1 MRVSSRSLVSP
12 AMTIALT
19 AVVAVAIILF
29 AANITIINAQQLTN
43 QPSVTQNGT
52 RFFEGTEDS
61 FRLQVPQG
69 WVIHDVNNTGSTL
82 VEESTQGYGI
92 LAQLCPEEEQQ
103 EQQAAALSNVS
114 GSGGGDTATSCQG
127 SEGDIIHIVRYPD
140 LDTRLQAANNITT
153 NDDNNSNSNITI
165 DNILLYHMQ
174 KLEEVGY
181 STIEIVDSTD
191 TTLNVTNAQTN
202 QTIATVPAKNVEMT
216 YNTNFAP
223 NETREGY
230 FILTATNATHPNV
243 GVTKGYSIF
252 YEGDSAAAAETT
264 TTTTPSGSLAPRPLP
279 AAVGQVFDSFELV
292 AVVPTEPLTVE
303 ITSSDTEGG
312 GIAPATFEFEADEA
326 GGTEPYTYSWD
337 FDGEGNNG
345 ESNEQTVSHT
355 FEEAGSYN
363 VGLTVTDSG
372 GQSASDSMEI
382 TVEEAPAEVVVEE
395 EQPPAVEDIEEVE
408 EEQPPAVED
417 IEEVEDV
424 EEDVEEV
431 DNNSGSDDFDVDDF
445 IDDLFDR
452 LGLDN

>member
-103 EQQAAALSNVS
+103 EQQAAAALSNVS

-174 KLEEVGY
+174 KLE
-181 STIEIVDSTD
+181 
-191 TTLNVTNAQTN
+191 
-202 QTIATVPAKNVEMT
+202 
-216 YNTNFAP
+216 
-223 NETREGY
+223 
-230 FILTATNATHPNV
+230 
-243 GVTKGYSIF
+243 
-252 YEGDSAAAAETT
+252 
-264 TTTTPSGSLAPRPLP
+264 
-279 AAVGQVFDSFELV
+279 
-292 AVVPTEPLTVE
+292 
-303 ITSSDTEGG
+303 
-312 GIAPATFEFEADEA
+312 
-326 GGTEPYTYSWD
+326 
-337 FDGEGNNG
+337 
-345 ESNEQTVSHT
+345 
-355 FEEAGSYN
+355 
-363 VGLTVTDSG
+363 
-372 GQSASDSMEI
+372 
-382 TVEEAPAEVVVEE
+382 
-395 EQPPAVEDIEEVE
+395 
-408 EEQPPAVED
+408 
-417 IEEVEDV
+417 
-424 EEDVEEV
+424 
-431 DNNSGSDDFDVDDF
+431 
-445 IDDLFDR
+445 
-452 LGLDN
+452 

>member
-1 MRVSSRSLVSP
+1 
-12 AMTIALT
+12 
-19 AVVAVAIILF
+19 
-29 AANITIINAQQLTN
+29 
-43 QPSVTQNGT
+43 
-52 RFFEGTEDS
+52 
-61 FRLQVPQG
+61 
-69 WVIHDVNNTGSTL
+69 
-82 VEESTQGYGI
+82 
-92 LAQLCPEEEQQ
+92 
-103 EQQAAALSNVS
+103 
-114 GSGGGDTATSCQG
+114 
-127 SEGDIIHIVRYPD
+127 
-140 LDTRLQAANNITT
+140 
-153 NDDNNSNSNITI
+153 
-165 DNILLYHMQ
+165 MQ

-230 FILTATNATHPNV
+230 FILSATDATAPNL